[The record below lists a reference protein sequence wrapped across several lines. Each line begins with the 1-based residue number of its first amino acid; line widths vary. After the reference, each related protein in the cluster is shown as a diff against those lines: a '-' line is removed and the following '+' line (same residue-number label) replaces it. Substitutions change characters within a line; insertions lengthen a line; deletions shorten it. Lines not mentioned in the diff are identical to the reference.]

1 MSKKVFSVI
10 ERVTPEM
17 AVAFLAN
24 NPSNRAINARAV
36 DALLRQME
44 TGQWCEHVAPIVFNQ
59 DGNLIDGQTRLT
71 ALVRYGKPL
80 RMELKRN
87 VPDIVR
93 PLIDSGRKR
102 MASDWLQMLGYEN
115 ATIMAGAARIVRAHE
130 TDELDRYW
138 AIPITT
144 AETAAIVSEIPS
156 IAEFAHL
163 SVCAKAGH
171 IITPSQL
178 AGMSVLFAEKDRDLA
193 RVFCCD
199 MGNGYEPSVYPAFHR
214 LRETLLRARAVS
226 KSHLSRAVVLAY
238 CVKAWNA
245 TRRGQTIKQMRW
257 TPGYEPFPS
266 IV

>member
-1 MSKKVFSVI
+1 MSKVFSAI
-10 ERVTPEM
+10 EKVTPEM
-17 AVAFLAN
+17 AVMFLAN

-36 DALLRQME
+36 DALVRQME

-87 VPDIVR
+87 VPDLIR

-102 MASDWLQMLGYEN
+102 TASDWLQMLGYEN
-115 ATIMAGAARIVRAHE
+115 AVLVAGAARIVRAHK
-130 TDELDRYW
+130 TDELERYW
-138 AIPITT
+138 GVPIST
-144 AETAAIVSEIPS
+144 AETAAIV
-156 IAEFAHL
+156 AENPTIKEYAHL
-163 SVCAKAGH
+163 AVCAKAGH
-171 IITPSQL
+171 IITGSQL
-178 AGMSVLFAEKDRDLA
+178 AGMSVLFAEKDKDLA

-199 MGNGYEPSVYPAFHR
+199 MGDGYEPSVYPAFHR
-214 LRETLLRARAVS
+214 LRETLIRARAVS
-226 KSHLSRAVVLAY
+226 KSELSRAVVLAY

-245 TRRGQTIKQMRW
+245 TRRGQAMKQMRW

-266 IV
+266 IL

>member
-1 MSKKVFSVI
+1 MSKKVFSAI

-59 DGNLIDGQTRLT
+59 DGNLIDGQTRLS
-71 ALVRYGKPL
+71 ALVRYGKPI
-80 RMELKRN
+80 RMEIKRN
-87 VPDIVR
+87 VPDVVR

-102 MASDWLQMLGYEN
+102 LASDWLQMLGYEN
-115 ATIMAGAARIVRAHE
+115 ATIMAGAARIVRAHQ
-130 TDELDRYW
+130 LDALEQYW
-138 AIPITT
+138 SVPISTT
-144 AETAAIVSEIPS
+144 ETAAIVSENPS
-156 IAEFAHL
+156 ISEYAHL
-163 SVCAKAGH
+163 ATCAKAGH
-171 IITPSQL
+171 IITASQL
-178 AGMSVLFAEKDRDLA
+178 AGMSVLFAEKDNDLA
-193 RVFCCD
+193 NVFCRD
-199 MGNGYEPSVYPAFHR
+199 VGDGYEPSVYPAFHR

-245 TRRGQTIKQMRW
+245 TRRGQTMKQMRW

-266 IV
+266 IL